1 MAIRQNTNPHHL
13 ELHPEL
19 QDILMRNGMR
29 ATVTGSSN
37 GFQLVVQGH
46 DSPLLYYPI
55 TEKQL
60 RAIVDWGTNT
70 ANKRAYNT
78 LASVVAADFDLPR
91 DFVHA
96 RNANGRVAMG
106 LHGNRIGV
114 GEYGR
119 VADFRMMHRHPFGRG
134 FLGWTPRNQEGW
146 HMRRI
151 GGQLWFPAG
160 APMVAVRPDGRQK
173 PGEMQTGGYGF
184 YYKGVPQ
191 GAIQGTVPQQ
201 DVLSQMQTVIQPIPQ
216 PKRPTEPAIPYKDA
230 ITSDVYFTNE
240 KWQEVLRSHGLVI
253 DPEKK
258 TLTVQSTAEQ
268 ADFVYDLTE
277 EEVNKLTNNSIKE
290 VPVADRIKIING
302 AIQDDFADAV
312 TLDTLNTKTMVDI
325 ALQPEVRQELFQQE
339 QSVVSLADN
348 QQQVQQ
354 NEVSITPEEQAYM
367 DMLHEGHPEIGAV
380 VNGRDL
386 YELDGNKAWFR
397 EGKHGREV
405 SVESISVQPIPP
417 EPKPETEQAQEK
429 GKGKGKEG
437 GEMKYAMTAVIN
449 GEVITHEISAKD
461 YNKFLAVNDLQ
472 RMKMFSKIFS
482 EVDMKDIQSTNNGAK
497 IGAGI
502 LTALTV
508 GAAVLGVASRPRPE
522 FYGGGPMP
530 RPYFKPGV
538 DTPEDVAARNFDAMI
553 NQPRPPEPHRGQ
565 GF

>member
-60 RAIVDWGTNT
+60 RALVDWGTNT

-78 LASVVAADFDLPR
+78 LASIVAADFDLPR

-119 VADFRMMHRHPFGRG
+119 VAMPVPMMHRHPFGRG

-160 APMVAVRPDGRQK
+160 APMVVVRPDGRQK
-173 PGEMQTGGYGF
+173 PGELQTGGYGF
-184 YYKGVPQ
+184 YYKGAPQ
-191 GAIQGTVPQQ
+191 GAIQGTVPRQ
-201 DVLSQMQTVIQPIPQ
+201 DVLAQMQTVIKPIPQ
-216 PKRPTEPAIPYKDA
+216 PERPKVPAVPYNQA
-230 ITSDVYFTNE
+230 ITSDVYFSNE
-240 KWQEVLRSHGLVI
+240 KWQEVLKTHGIVI

-258 TLTVQSTAEQ
+258 TVTIQSSAEQ
-268 ADFVYDLTE
+268 ADFVYDLTD
-277 EEVNKLTNNSIKE
+277 EEVAKLTNNSIKE
-290 VPVADRIKIING
+290 VPVADRIRIING
-302 AIQDDFADAV
+302 VIQDDFADAI
-312 TLDTLNTKTMVDI
+312 TLDTLNSDKALEI
-325 ALQPEVRQELFQQE
+325 ALKPEVHQDLNQQE
-339 QSVVSLADN
+339 QSVVNLAQN
-348 QQQVQQ
+348 QPVVQ
-354 NEVSITPEEQAYM
+354 NEQYTVSPEEQAMM

-380 VNGRDL
+380 INGRDL
-386 YELDGNKAWFR
+386 YALEENKAWFR
-397 EGKHGREV
+397 EGQHGREV
-405 SVESISVQPIPP
+405 SVERISVQPVVP
-417 EPKPETEQAQEK
+417 EQQPKGEHK
-429 GKGKGKEG
+429 GKGKSATET
-437 GEMKYAMTAVIN
+437 KYTMTAVIN
-449 GEVITHEISAKD
+449 GEVITHEISQKD

-482 EVDMKDIQSTNNGAK
+482 EVDMKDIQSTSNGAK
-497 IGAGI
+497 VGAGI

-508 GAAVLGVASRPRPE
+508 GAVVIGAASRPRPE
-522 FYGGGPMP
+522 FYGGGPGP
-530 RPYFKPGV
+530 RSYFKPGV

-553 NQPRPPEPHRGQ
+553 NQPRGPEPHRGP
-565 GF
+565 GY

>member
-46 DSPLLYYPI
+46 NSPLLYYPI

-60 RAIVDWGTNT
+60 RALVDWGTNT

-78 LASVVAADFDLPR
+78 LASIVAADFDLPR

-119 VADFRMMHRHPFGRG
+119 VAMPVPMMHRHPFGRG

-160 APMVAVRPDGRQK
+160 APMVVVRPDGRQK
-173 PGEMQTGGYGF
+173 PGELQTGGYGF
-184 YYKGVPQ
+184 YYKGAPQ
-191 GAIQGTVPQQ
+191 GAIQGTVPRQ
-201 DVLSQMQTVIQPIPQ
+201 DVLAQMQTVIKPIPQ
-216 PKRPTEPAIPYKDA
+216 PERPKVPAVPYNQA
-230 ITSDVYFTNE
+230 ITSDVYFSNE
-240 KWQEVLRSHGLVI
+240 KWQEVLKTHGIVI

-258 TLTVQSTAEQ
+258 TVTIQSSAEQ
-268 ADFVYDLTE
+268 ADFVYDLTD
-277 EEVNKLTNNSIKE
+277 EEVAKLTNNSIKE
-290 VPVADRIKIING
+290 VPVADRIRIING
-302 AIQDDFADAV
+302 VIQDDFADAI
-312 TLDTLNTKTMVDI
+312 TLDTLNSDKALEI
-325 ALQPEVRQELFQQE
+325 ALKPEVRQDLNQQE
-339 QSVVSLADN
+339 QSVVNLAQN
-348 QQQVQQ
+348 QPVVQ
-354 NEVSITPEEQAYM
+354 NEQYIVSPEEQAMM

-380 VNGRDL
+380 INGRDL
-386 YELDGNKAWFR
+386 YALEENKAWFR
-397 EGKHGREV
+397 EGQHGREV
-405 SVESISVQPIPP
+405 SVERISVQPVVP
-417 EPKPETEQAQEK
+417 EQQPEGEHK
-429 GKGKGKEG
+429 GKGKSATET
-437 GEMKYAMTAVIN
+437 KYTMTAVIN
-449 GEVITHEISAKD
+449 GEVITHEISQKD

-482 EVDMKDIQSTNNGAK
+482 EVDMKDIQSTSNGAK
-497 IGAGI
+497 VGAGI

-508 GAAVLGVASRPRPE
+508 GAVVLGAASRPRPE
-522 FYGGGPMP
+522 FYGGGPGP
-530 RPYFKPGV
+530 RSYFKPGV

-553 NQPRPPEPHRGQ
+553 NQPRGPEPHRGP
-565 GF
+565 GY

>member
-55 TEKQL
+55 YEKQL
-60 RAIVDWGTNT
+60 RALVDWGTNT

-78 LASVVAADFDLPR
+78 FASIVAADFDLPR

-114 GEYGR
+114 WEYGR
-119 VADFRMMHRHPFGRG
+119 VAMHAPMMHRHPFGRG

-173 PGEMQTGGYGF
+173 PGELQTGGYGF
-184 YYKGVPQ
+184 YYKGAPQ

-201 DVLSQMQTVIQPIPQ
+201 DVLAQMQTVIQPIPQ
-216 PKRPTEPAIPYKDA
+216 PERPKVPAVPYNQA
-230 ITSDVYFTNE
+230 ITSDVYFSNE
-240 KWQEVLRSHGLVI
+240 KWQEVLKTHGIVI

-258 TLTVQSTAEQ
+258 TVTIQSSAEQ
-268 ADFVYDLTE
+268 ADFVYDLTD
-277 EEVNKLTNNSIKE
+277 EEVAKLTDNSIKE
-290 VPVADRIKIING
+290 VPVADRIRIING
-302 AIQDDFADAV
+302 VIQDDFADAI
-312 TLDTLNTKTMVDI
+312 TLDTLNKDTMLEIV
-325 ALQPEVRQELFQQE
+325 LKPEVRQELNQQE
-339 QSVVSLADN
+339 QSVVNLAQN
-348 QQQVQQ
+348 QPTVR
-354 NEVSITPEEQAYM
+354 NEQYTITAEEQAMM
-367 DMLHEGHPEIGAV
+367 DMLHEGHPEVGAV
-380 VNGRDL
+380 INGRDL
-386 YELDGNKAWFR
+386 YELEGNKAWFR

-405 SVESISVQPIPP
+405 SVERISVQPIVP
-417 EPKPETEQAQEK
+417 ESKPEEEQK
-429 GKGKGKEG
+429 GKDKGSS
-437 GEMKYAMTAVIN
+437 EMKYSMTAVIN
-449 GEVITHEISAKD
+449 GEVITHEISQKD

-508 GAAVLGVASRPRPE
+508 GAVVLGAASRPRPE
-522 FYGGGPMP
+522 FYGGGPGP

-538 DTPEDVAARNFDAMI
+538 DTPEDVAARNFDAII
-553 NQPRPPEPHRGQ
+553 NQPRPQEPHRGQ

>member
-37 GFQLVVQGH
+37 GFQLVEQGH

-55 TEKQL
+55 SEKQL
-60 RAIVDWGTNT
+60 RALVDWGTNT

-78 LASVVAADFDLPR
+78 FASIVAADFDLPR

-114 GEYGR
+114 WEYGR
-119 VADFRMMHRHPFGRG
+119 VAMHAPMMHRYPFGRG

-173 PGEMQTGGYGF
+173 PGELQTGGYGF
-184 YYKGVPQ
+184 YYKGAPQ

-201 DVLSQMQTVIQPIPQ
+201 DVLAQMQTVIQPIPQ
-216 PKRPTEPAIPYKDA
+216 PERPKVPAVPYNQA
-230 ITSDVYFTNE
+230 ITSDVYFSNE
-240 KWQEVLRSHGLVI
+240 KWQEVLKTHGIVI

-258 TLTVQSTAEQ
+258 TVTIQSSAEQ
-268 ADFVYDLTE
+268 ADFVYDLTD
-277 EEVNKLTNNSIKE
+277 EEVAKLTDNSIKE
-290 VPVADRIKIING
+290 VPVADRIRIING
-302 AIQDDFADAV
+302 VIQDDFADAI
-312 TLDTLNTKTMVDI
+312 TLDTLNKDTMLEIV
-325 ALQPEVRQELFQQE
+325 LKPEVRQELNQQE
-339 QSVVSLADN
+339 QSVVNLAQN
-348 QQQVQQ
+348 QPTVR
-354 NEVSITPEEQAYM
+354 NEQYTITAEEQAMM
-367 DMLHEGHPEIGAV
+367 DMLHEGHPEVGAV
-380 VNGRDL
+380 INGRDL
-386 YELDGNKAWFR
+386 YELEGNKAWFR

-405 SVESISVQPIPP
+405 SVERISVQPIVP
-417 EPKPETEQAQEK
+417 ESKPEEEQK
-429 GKGKGKEG
+429 GKDKGSS
-437 GEMKYAMTAVIN
+437 EMKYSMTAVIN
-449 GEVITHEISAKD
+449 GEVITHEISQKD

-508 GAAVLGVASRPRPE
+508 GAVVLGAASRPRPE
-522 FYGGGPMP
+522 FYGGGPSP

-538 DTPEDVAARNFDAMI
+538 DTPEDVAARNFDAII
-553 NQPRPPEPHRGQ
+553 NQPRPQEPHRGQ

>member
-55 TEKQL
+55 SEKQL
-60 RAIVDWGTNT
+60 RTLVDWGTNT

-78 LASVVAADFDLPR
+78 LASIVAADFDLPR

-119 VADFRMMHRHPFGRG
+119 VAMPVPMMHRHPFGRG

-173 PGEMQTGGYGF
+173 PGELQTGGYGF
-184 YYKGVPQ
+184 YYKGAPQ

-201 DVLSQMQTVIQPIPQ
+201 DVLAQMQTVIQPIPHPER
-216 PKRPTEPAIPYKDA
+216 PKVPAVPYNQA
-230 ITSDVYFTNE
+230 ITSDVYFSNE
-240 KWQEVLRSHGLVI
+240 KWQEVLKTHGIVI
-253 DPEKK
+253 DSEKK
-258 TLTVQSTAEQ
+258 TVTIQSSAEQ
-268 ADFVYDLTE
+268 ADFVYDLTN
-277 EEVNKLTNNSIKE
+277 EEVAKLTNNSIKE
-290 VPVADRIKIING
+290 VSVADRIRIING
-302 AIQDDFADAV
+302 VIQDDFADAI
-312 TLDTLNTKTMVDI
+312 TLDTLNKDTMLEI
-325 ALQPEVRQELFQQE
+325 ALKPEVRQELNQQE
-339 QSVVSLADN
+339 QSVVNL
-348 QQQVQQ
+348 VQNRPTVQ
-354 NEVSITPEEQAYM
+354 NEHYTITPEEQAMM
-367 DMLHEGHPEIGAV
+367 DMLHEGHPEVGAV
-380 VNGRDL
+380 INGRDL

-405 SVESISVQPIPP
+405 SVERISVQPVTP
-417 EPKPETEQAQEK
+417 ESRPEGEQK
-429 GKGKGKEG
+429 GKDKGAS
-437 GEMKYAMTAVIN
+437 EMKYSMTAVIN
-449 GEVITHEISAKD
+449 GEVITHEISQKD

-482 EVDMKDIQSTNNGAK
+482 EVDMKDIQSTDNGAK

-508 GAAVLGVASRPRPE
+508 GAVVLGAASRPRPE
-522 FYGGGPMP
+522 FYGGCHGP

-538 DTPEDVAARNFDAMI
+538 DTPEDVAARNFDAII
-553 NQPRPPEPHRGQ
+553 NQPRPQEPHRGQ

>member
-55 TEKQL
+55 SEKQL
-60 RAIVDWGTNT
+60 RALVDWGTNT

-78 LASVVAADFDLPR
+78 LASIVAADFDLPR

-114 GEYGR
+114 GEYGG
-119 VADFRMMHRHPFGRG
+119 VAMPVPMMHQHPFGRG

-173 PGEMQTGGYGF
+173 PGELQTGGYGF
-184 YYKGVPQ
+184 YYKGTPQ
-191 GAIQGTVPQQ
+191 GAIQGTVPRQ
-201 DVLSQMQTVIQPIPQ
+201 DVLAQMQTVIQPIPQ
-216 PKRPTEPAIPYKDA
+216 PERPKVPAVPYNQA
-230 ITSDVYFTNE
+230 ITSDVYFSNE
-240 KWQEVLRSHGLVI
+240 KWQEVLKTHGIVI

-258 TLTVQSTAEQ
+258 TVTIQSSAEQ
-268 ADFVYDLTE
+268 ADFVYDLTD
-277 EEVNKLTNNSIKE
+277 EEVAKLTNNSIKE
-290 VPVADRIKIING
+290 VPVADRIRILNG
-302 AIQDDFADAV
+302 VIQDDFADAI
-312 TLDTLNTKTMVDI
+312 TLDTLNKDKMLEI
-325 ALQPEVRQELFQQE
+325 ALKPEVRQELNQQE
-339 QSVVSLADN
+339 QSVVNLVQN
-348 QQQVQQ
+348 QPVVQ
-354 NEVSITPEEQAYM
+354 NEQYIVSPEEQARM

-380 VNGRDL
+380 INGRDL

-405 SVESISVQPIPP
+405 SVERISVQPVVP
-417 EPKPETEQAQEK
+417 ESRSEEERK
-429 GKGKGKEG
+429 GKDKGTS
-437 GEMKYAMTAVIN
+437 EMKYSMTAVIN
-449 GEVITHEISAKD
+449 GEVITHEISQKD

-472 RMKMFSKIFS
+472 RMKMFSRIFS
-482 EVDMKDIQSTNNGAK
+482 EVDMKDIQSTGNGAK

-502 LTALTV
+502 LTALTMGAV
-508 GAAVLGVASRPRPE
+508 VLGAASRRRPE
-522 FYGGGPMP
+522 FYGGCHGP

-538 DTPEDVAARNFDAMI
+538 DTPEDVAARNFDAII
-553 NQPRPPEPHRGQ
+553 NQPRPQEPHRGQ

>member
-1 MAIRQNTNPHHL
+1 MAIRQNTNPHNL

-29 ATVTGSSN
+29 ATVTGSGN

-60 RAIVDWGTNT
+60 RVLVDWGTNT

-119 VADFRMMHRHPFGRG
+119 VPYLVMCRHPFGRG

-184 YYKGVPQ
+184 YYKGAPQ
-191 GAIQGTVPQQ
+191 GAVQGTVPQQ
-201 DVLSQMQTVIQPIPQ
+201 DVLAQMQTVIQPIPQ
-216 PKRPTEPAIPYKDA
+216 PKRPDEPAIPYSTA

-240 KWQEVLRSHGLVI
+240 KWQEVLRSHGLAI

-268 ADFVYDLTE
+268 ADFVYDLTA
-277 EEVNKLTNNSIKE
+277 EEVSKLTDNSIKE

-302 AIQDDFADAV
+302 VIQDDFADAI
-312 TLDTLNTKTMVDI
+312 TLDTLNKSEMVGI
-325 ALQPEVRQELFQQE
+325 SLKPEVRQELNQQE
-339 QSVVSLADN
+339 QAVVTLDAN
-348 QQQVQQ
+348 QQQVRQQ
-354 NEVSITPEEQAYM
+354 TSGGYDVTPEEQAYM
-367 DMLHEGHPEIGAV
+367 DMLHEGHPDVGAV
-380 VNGRDL
+380 INGRDL

-405 SVESISVQPIPP
+405 SVERISVQPSR
-417 EPKPETEQAQEK
+417 ETE
-429 GKGKGKEG
+429 
-437 GEMKYAMTAVIN
+437 GEYKMTAVIN
-449 GEVITHEISAKD
+449 GEVITHEISRKD
-461 YNKFLAVNDLQ
+461 YDKFLAVNDLQ

-482 EVDMKDIQSTNNGAK
+482 EVDMKDIQSSNNGAK

-508 GAAVLGVASRPRPE
+508 GAVVLGAVSRPRPE
-522 FYGGGPMP
+522 FYGCGPGP

>member
-60 RAIVDWGTNT
+60 RALVDWGTNT

-78 LASVVAADFDLPR
+78 LASIVAADFDLPR

-119 VADFRMMHRHPFGRG
+119 VAMPVPMMHRHPFGRG

-173 PGEMQTGGYGF
+173 PGELQTGGYGF
-184 YYKGVPQ
+184 YYKGAPQ
-191 GAIQGTVPQQ
+191 GAIQGSVPQQ
-201 DVLSQMQTVIQPIPQ
+201 DVLAQMQTVIKPIPQ
-216 PKRPTEPAIPYKDA
+216 PERPKVPAVPYNQA
-230 ITSDVYFTNE
+230 ITSDVYFSNE
-240 KWQEVLRSHGLVI
+240 KWQEVLKTHGIVI

-258 TLTVQSTAEQ
+258 TVTIQSSAEQ
-268 ADFVYDLTE
+268 ADFVYDLTD
-277 EEVNKLTNNSIKE
+277 EEVAKLTNNSIKE
-290 VPVADRIKIING
+290 VPVADRIRIING
-302 AIQDDFADAV
+302 VIQDDFADAI
-312 TLDTLNTKTMVDI
+312 TLDTLNSDKALEI
-325 ALQPEVRQELFQQE
+325 ALKPEVRQDLNQQE
-339 QSVVSLADN
+339 QSVVNLAQN
-348 QQQVQQ
+348 QPVVQ
-354 NEVSITPEEQAYM
+354 NEQYTVSSEEQAMM

-380 VNGRDL
+380 INGRDL
-386 YELDGNKAWFR
+386 YALEENKAWFR
-397 EGKHGREV
+397 EGQHGREV
-405 SVESISVQPIPP
+405 SVERISVQPVVP
-417 EPKPETEQAQEK
+417 EQQPEGEHK
-429 GKGKGKEG
+429 GKGKSATET
-437 GEMKYAMTAVIN
+437 KYTMTAVIN
-449 GEVITHEISAKD
+449 GEVITHEISQKD

-482 EVDMKDIQSTNNGAK
+482 EVDMKDIQSTSNGAK
-497 IGAGI
+497 VGAGI

-508 GAAVLGVASRPRPE
+508 GAVVLGAASRPRPE
-522 FYGGGPMP
+522 LYGGGPGP
-530 RPYFKPGV
+530 RSYFKPGV

-553 NQPRPPEPHRGQ
+553 NQPRGPEPHRGP
-565 GF
+565 GY

>member
-55 TEKQL
+55 SEKQL
-60 RAIVDWGTNT
+60 RALVDWGTNT

-78 LASVVAADFDLPR
+78 LASIVAADFDLPR

-119 VADFRMMHRHPFGRG
+119 VAMPVPMMHWHPFGRG

-173 PGEMQTGGYGF
+173 PGELQTGGYGF
-184 YYKGVPQ
+184 YYKGAPQ

-201 DVLSQMQTVIQPIPQ
+201 DVLAQMKTVIQPIPQ
-216 PKRPTEPAIPYKDA
+216 PERPKVPAVPYNQA
-230 ITSDVYFTNE
+230 ITSDVYFSNE
-240 KWQEVLRSHGLVI
+240 KWQEVLKTHGIVI

-258 TLTVQSTAEQ
+258 TVTIQSSAEQ
-268 ADFVYDLTE
+268 ADFVYDLTD
-277 EEVNKLTNNSIKE
+277 EEVAKLTNNSIKE
-290 VPVADRIKIING
+290 VPVADRIRIING
-302 AIQDDFADAV
+302 VIQDDFADAI
-312 TLDTLNTKTMVDI
+312 TLDTLNSDKALEI
-325 ALQPEVRQELFQQE
+325 ALKPEVRQDLNQQE
-339 QSVVSLADN
+339 QSVVNLAQN
-348 QQQVQQ
+348 QPVVQ
-354 NEVSITPEEQAYM
+354 NEQYTVSPEEQAMM

-380 VNGRDL
+380 INGRDL
-386 YELDGNKAWFR
+386 YALEENKAWFR
-397 EGKHGREV
+397 EGQHGREV
-405 SVESISVQPIPP
+405 SVERISVQPVVP
-417 EPKPETEQAQEK
+417 EQQPEGEHK
-429 GKGKGKEG
+429 GKGKSATET
-437 GEMKYAMTAVIN
+437 KYTMTAVIN
-449 GEVITHEISAKD
+449 GEVITHEISQKD

-482 EVDMKDIQSTNNGAK
+482 EVDMKDIQSTSNGAK
-497 IGAGI
+497 VGAGI

-508 GAAVLGVASRPRPE
+508 GAVVLGAASRPRPE
-522 FYGGGPMP
+522 FYGGGPGP

-553 NQPRPPEPHRGQ
+553 NQPRGPEPHRGP
-565 GF
+565 GY

>member
-55 TEKQL
+55 SEKQL
-60 RAIVDWGTNT
+60 RALVDWGTNT

-78 LASVVAADFDLPR
+78 LASIVAADFDLPR

-114 GEYGR
+114 GEYGQ
-119 VADFRMMHRHPFGRG
+119 VAMPVPMMHRHPFGRG

-173 PGEMQTGGYGF
+173 PGELQTGGYGF
-184 YYKGVPQ
+184 YYKGAPQ

-201 DVLSQMQTVIQPIPQ
+201 DVLAQMKTVIQPIPQ
-216 PKRPTEPAIPYKDA
+216 PERPKVPAVPYNQA
-230 ITSDVYFTNE
+230 ITSDVYFSNE
-240 KWQEVLRSHGLVI
+240 KWQEVLKTHGIVI

-258 TLTVQSTAEQ
+258 TVTIQSSAEQ
-268 ADFVYDLTE
+268 ADFVYDLTD
-277 EEVNKLTNNSIKE
+277 EEVAKLTNNSIKE
-290 VPVADRIKIING
+290 VPVADRIRIING
-302 AIQDDFADAV
+302 VIQDDFADAI
-312 TLDTLNTKTMVDI
+312 TLDTLNSDKALEI
-325 ALQPEVRQELFQQE
+325 ALKPEVRQDLNQQE
-339 QSVVSLADN
+339 QSVVNLAQN
-348 QQQVQQ
+348 QPVVQ
-354 NEVSITPEEQAYM
+354 NEQYTVSPEEQAMM

-380 VNGRDL
+380 INGRDL
-386 YELDGNKAWFR
+386 YALEENKAWFR
-397 EGKHGREV
+397 EGQHGREV
-405 SVESISVQPIPP
+405 SVERISVQPVVP
-417 EPKPETEQAQEK
+417 EQQPEGEHK
-429 GKGKGKEG
+429 GKGKSATET
-437 GEMKYAMTAVIN
+437 KYTMTAVIN
-449 GEVITHEISAKD
+449 GEVITHEISQKD

-482 EVDMKDIQSTNNGAK
+482 EVDMKDIQSTSNGAK
-497 IGAGI
+497 VGAGI

-508 GAAVLGVASRPRPE
+508 GAVVLGAASRPRPE
-522 FYGGGPMP
+522 FYGGGPGP

-553 NQPRPPEPHRGQ
+553 NQPRGPEPHRGP
-565 GF
+565 GY

>member
-55 TEKQL
+55 SEKQL
-60 RAIVDWGTNT
+60 RALVDWGTNT

-78 LASVVAADFDLPR
+78 LASIVAADFDLPR

-119 VADFRMMHRHPFGRG
+119 VAMPVPMMHWHPFGRG

-173 PGEMQTGGYGF
+173 PGELQTGGYGF
-184 YYKGVPQ
+184 YYKGAPQ
-191 GAIQGTVPQQ
+191 GAIQGTVPQP
-201 DVLSQMQTVIQPIPQ
+201 DVLAQMQTVIQPIPQ
-216 PKRPTEPAIPYKDA
+216 PERPKIPAVPYNQA
-230 ITSDVYFTNE
+230 ITSDVYFSNE
-240 KWQEVLRSHGLVI
+240 KWQEVLKTHGIVI

-258 TLTVQSTAEQ
+258 TVTIQSSAEQ
-268 ADFVYDLTE
+268 ADFVYDLTD
-277 EEVNKLTNNSIKE
+277 EEVAKLTNNSIKE
-290 VPVADRIKIING
+290 VPVAGRIRIING
-302 AIQDDFADAV
+302 VIQDDFADAI
-312 TLDTLNTKTMVDI
+312 TLDTLNSDKALEI
-325 ALQPEVRQELFQQE
+325 ALKPEVRQDLNQQE
-339 QSVVSLADN
+339 QSVVNLAQN
-348 QQQVQQ
+348 QPVVQ
-354 NEVSITPEEQAYM
+354 NEQYTVSPEEQAMM

-380 VNGRDL
+380 INGRDL
-386 YELDGNKAWFR
+386 YALEENKAWFR
-397 EGKHGREV
+397 EGQHGREV
-405 SVESISVQPIPP
+405 SVERISVQPVVP
-417 EPKPETEQAQEK
+417 EQQPEGEHK
-429 GKGKGKEG
+429 GKGKSATET
-437 GEMKYAMTAVIN
+437 KYTMTAVIN
-449 GEVITHEISAKD
+449 GEVITHEISQKD

-482 EVDMKDIQSTNNGAK
+482 EVDMKDIQSTSNGAK
-497 IGAGI
+497 VGAGI

-508 GAAVLGVASRPRPE
+508 GAVVLGAASRPRPE
-522 FYGGGPMP
+522 FYGGGPGP

-553 NQPRPPEPHRGQ
+553 NQPRGPEPHRGP
-565 GF
+565 GY

>member
-60 RAIVDWGTNT
+60 RALVDWGTNT

-78 LASVVAADFDLPR
+78 LASIVAADFDLPR

-119 VADFRMMHRHPFGRG
+119 VAMPVPMMHRHPFGRG

-173 PGEMQTGGYGF
+173 PGELQTGGYGF
-184 YYKGVPQ
+184 YYKGTPQ

-201 DVLSQMQTVIQPIPQ
+201 DVLAQMQTVIKPIPQ
-216 PKRPTEPAIPYKDA
+216 PERPKVPAVPYNQA
-230 ITSDVYFTNE
+230 ITSDVYFSNE
-240 KWQEVLRSHGLVI
+240 KWQEVLKTHGIII

-258 TLTVQSTAEQ
+258 TVTIQSGAEQ
-268 ADFVYDLTE
+268 ADFVYDLTDD
-277 EEVNKLTNNSIKE
+277 EVAKLTNNSIKE
-290 VPVADRIKIING
+290 VPVADRIRIING
-302 AIQDDFADAV
+302 VIQDDFADAI
-312 TLDTLNTKTMVDI
+312 TLDTLNSDKALEI
-325 ALQPEVRQELFQQE
+325 ALKPEVRQELNQQE
-339 QSVVSLADN
+339 QAVVNLAQN
-348 QQQVQQ
+348 QPHIQ
-354 NEVSITPEEQAYM
+354 NEQYTVSTEEQAMM
-367 DMLHEGHPEIGAV
+367 DMLHEGHPDIGAV
-380 VNGRDL
+380 INGRDL
-386 YELDGNKAWFR
+386 YALDENKAWFR
-397 EGKHGREV
+397 EGQHGREV
-405 SVESISVQPIPP
+405 SVERISVQPVVP
-417 EPKPETEQAQEK
+417 EQQPEGEQK
-429 GKGKGKEG
+429 GKGKGATET
-437 GEMKYAMTAVIN
+437 KYSMTAVIN
-449 GEVITHEISAKD
+449 GEVITHEISQKD

-472 RMKMFSKIFS
+472 RMKIFSKIFS
-482 EVDMKDIQSTNNGAK
+482 EVDMKDIQSTSNGAK

-508 GAAVLGVASRPRPE
+508 GAVVLGAASRPRPE
-522 FYGGGPMP
+522 FYGGGPGP

-553 NQPRPPEPHRGQ
+553 NQPRGPEPHRGP
-565 GF
+565 GY

>member
-55 TEKQL
+55 SEKQL
-60 RAIVDWGTNT
+60 RALVDWGTNT
-70 ANKRAYNT
+70 TNKRAYNT
-78 LASVVAADFDLPR
+78 LASIVAADFDLPR

-119 VADFRMMHRHPFGRG
+119 VAMPVPMMHRHPFGRG

-173 PGEMQTGGYGF
+173 PGELQTGGYGF
-184 YYKGVPQ
+184 YYKGAPQ

-201 DVLSQMQTVIQPIPQ
+201 DVLAQMKTVIQPIPQ
-216 PKRPTEPAIPYKDA
+216 PERPKVPAVPYNQA
-230 ITSDVYFTNE
+230 ITSDVYFSNE
-240 KWQEVLRSHGLVI
+240 KWQEVLKTHGIVI

-258 TLTVQSTAEQ
+258 TVTIQSSAEQ
-268 ADFVYDLTE
+268 ADFVYDLTD
-277 EEVNKLTNNSIKE
+277 EEVAKLTNNSIKE
-290 VPVADRIKIING
+290 VPVADRIRIING
-302 AIQDDFADAV
+302 VIQDDFADAI
-312 TLDTLNTKTMVDI
+312 TLDTLNSDKALEI
-325 ALQPEVRQELFQQE
+325 ALKPEVRQDLNQQE
-339 QSVVSLADN
+339 QSVVNLAQN
-348 QQQVQQ
+348 QPVVQ
-354 NEVSITPEEQAYM
+354 NEQYTVSPEEQAMM

-380 VNGRDL
+380 INGRDL
-386 YELDGNKAWFR
+386 YALEENKAWFR
-397 EGKHGREV
+397 EGQHGREV
-405 SVESISVQPIPP
+405 SVERISVQPVVP
-417 EPKPETEQAQEK
+417 EQQPEGEHK
-429 GKGKGKEG
+429 GKGKSATET
-437 GEMKYAMTAVIN
+437 KYTMTAVIN
-449 GEVITHEISAKD
+449 GEVIAHEISQKD

-482 EVDMKDIQSTNNGAK
+482 EVDMKDIQSTSNGAK
-497 IGAGI
+497 VGAGI

-508 GAAVLGVASRPRPE
+508 GAVVLGAASRPRPE
-522 FYGGGPMP
+522 FYGGGPGP

-553 NQPRPPEPHRGQ
+553 NQPRGPEPHRGP
-565 GF
+565 GY

>member
-1 MAIRQNTNPHHL
+1 
-13 ELHPEL
+13 
-19 QDILMRNGMR
+19 MRNGMR

-60 RAIVDWGTNT
+60 RALVDWGTNT

-78 LASVVAADFDLPR
+78 LASIVAADFDLPR

-119 VADFRMMHRHPFGRG
+119 VAMSVPMMHRHPFGRG

-173 PGEMQTGGYGF
+173 PGELQTGGYGF
-184 YYKGVPQ
+184 YYKGALQ

-201 DVLSQMQTVIQPIPQ
+201 DVLEQMQTVIKPIPQ
-216 PKRPTEPAIPYKDA
+216 PERPKVPAVPYNQA
-230 ITSDVYFTNE
+230 ITSDVYFSNE
-240 KWQEVLRSHGLVI
+240 KWQEVLKTHGIII

-258 TLTVQSTAEQ
+258 TVTIQSSAEQ
-268 ADFVYDLTE
+268 ADFVYDLTDD
-277 EEVNKLTNNSIKE
+277 EVAKLTNNSIKE
-290 VPVADRIKIING
+290 VPVADRIRIING
-302 AIQDDFADAV
+302 VIQDDFADAI
-312 TLDTLNTKTMVDI
+312 TLDTLNSDKALEI
-325 ALQPEVRQELFQQE
+325 ALKPEVRQELNQQE
-339 QSVVSLADN
+339 QSVVNLAQN
-348 QQQVQQ
+348 QPQVQ
-354 NEVSITPEEQAYM
+354 NEQYTVSPEEQAMM
-367 DMLHEGHPEIGAV
+367 DMLHEGHPDIGAV
-380 VNGRDL
+380 INGRDL
-386 YELDGNKAWFR
+386 YALEENKAWFR
-397 EGKHGREV
+397 EGQHGREV
-405 SVESISVQPIPP
+405 SVERISVQPVVP
-417 EPKPETEQAQEK
+417 EQQPEGEQ
-429 GKGKGKEG
+429 KGKEKG
-437 GEMKYAMTAVIN
+437 ATETKYSMTAVIN
-449 GEVITHEISAKD
+449 GEVITHEISQKD

-482 EVDMKDIQSTNNGAK
+482 EVDMKDIRSTSNGAK

-508 GAAVLGVASRPRPE
+508 GAVVLGAASRPRPE
-522 FYGGGPMP
+522 FYGGGPGP
-530 RPYFKPGV
+530 RSYFKPGV

-553 NQPRPPEPHRGQ
+553 NQPRGPEPHRGP
-565 GF
+565 GY

>member
-1 MAIRQNTNPHHL
+1 
-13 ELHPEL
+13 
-19 QDILMRNGMR
+19 MRNGMR

-60 RAIVDWGTNT
+60 RALVDWGTNT

-119 VADFRMMHRHPFGRG
+119 VADPIMHRHPFGRG

-173 PGEMQTGGYGF
+173 PGELQTGGYGF
-184 YYKGVPQ
+184 YYKGSPQ

-216 PKRPTEPAIPYKDA
+216 PKRPTEPAIPYKEA
-230 ITSDVYFTNE
+230 ITSDVYFSNE
-240 KWQEVLRSHGLVI
+240 KWQTVLASHGLVI
-253 DPEKK
+253 DADKK
-258 TLTVQSTAEQ
+258 TLTVQSAAEQ
-268 ADFVYDLTE
+268 ADFVYDLSDDE
-277 EEVNKLTNNSIKE
+277 LAKLTNNSLKDVSLAE
-290 VPVADRIKIING
+290 RIKTING
-302 AIQDDFADAV
+302 VIQDDFADAV
-312 TLDTLNTKTMVDI
+312 TLDTLNKDTMVEI
-325 ALQPEVRQELFQQE
+325 ALKLEVRKELNQQE
-339 QSVVSLADN
+339 QSVVELANN
-348 QQQVQQ
+348 QPQQVVNNSNVMISAEDQ
-354 NEVSITPEEQAYM
+354 IRM
-367 DMLHEGHPEIGAV
+367 DMLHEGHPEVGAV
-380 VNGRDL
+380 INGRDL

-405 SVESISVQPIPP
+405 SVETISVQPVPQ
-417 EPKPETEQAQEK
+417 TE
-429 GKGKGKEG
+429 GKYK
-437 GEMKYAMTAVIN
+437 MTAIIN
-449 GEVITHEISAKD
+449 GETISHEISQKD

-508 GAAVLGVASRPRPE
+508 GAVVLGAASRPRPE
-522 FYGGGPMP
+522 FYGGGPMPGP

>member
-60 RAIVDWGTNT
+60 RALVDWGTNT

-78 LASVVAADFDLPR
+78 LASIVAADFDLPR

-119 VADFRMMHRHPFGRG
+119 VAMPVPMMHRHPFGRG

-160 APMVAVRPDGRQK
+160 ASMVVVRPDGRQK
-173 PGEMQTGGYGF
+173 PGELQTGGYGF
-184 YYKGVPQ
+184 YYKGAPQ
-191 GAIQGTVPQQ
+191 GAIQGTVPRQ
-201 DVLSQMQTVIQPIPQ
+201 DVLAQMQTVIKPIPQ
-216 PKRPTEPAIPYKDA
+216 PERPKVPAVPYNQA
-230 ITSDVYFTNE
+230 ITSDVYFSNE
-240 KWQEVLRSHGLVI
+240 KWQEVLKTHGIVI

-258 TLTVQSTAEQ
+258 TVTIQSSAEQ
-268 ADFVYDLTE
+268 ADFVYDLTD
-277 EEVNKLTNNSIKE
+277 EEVAKLTNNSIKE
-290 VPVADRIKIING
+290 VPVADRIRIING
-302 AIQDDFADAV
+302 VIQDDFADAI
-312 TLDTLNTKTMVDI
+312 TLDTLNSDKALEI
-325 ALQPEVRQELFQQE
+325 ALKPEVRQDLNQQE
-339 QSVVSLADN
+339 QSVVNLAQN
-348 QQQVQQ
+348 QPVVQ
-354 NEVSITPEEQAYM
+354 NEQYTVSPEEQAMM

-380 VNGRDL
+380 INGRDL
-386 YELDGNKAWFR
+386 YALEENKAWFR
-397 EGKHGREV
+397 EGQHGREV
-405 SVESISVQPIPP
+405 SVERISVQPVVP
-417 EPKPETEQAQEK
+417 EQQPEGEHK
-429 GKGKGKEG
+429 GKGKSATET
-437 GEMKYAMTAVIN
+437 KYTMTAVIN
-449 GEVITHEISAKD
+449 GEVITHEISQKD

-482 EVDMKDIQSTNNGAK
+482 EVDMKDIQSTSNGAK
-497 IGAGI
+497 VGAGI

-508 GAAVLGVASRPRPE
+508 GAVVLGAASRPRPE
-522 FYGGGPMP
+522 FYGGGPGP
-530 RPYFKPGV
+530 RSYFKPGV

-553 NQPRPPEPHRGQ
+553 NQPRGPEPHRGP
-565 GF
+565 GY

>member
-55 TEKQL
+55 SEKQL
-60 RAIVDWGTNT
+60 RALVDWGTNT

-78 LASVVAADFDLPR
+78 LASIVAADFDLPR

-119 VADFRMMHRHPFGRG
+119 VAMPVPMMHRHPFGRG

-173 PGEMQTGGYGF
+173 PGELQTGGYGF
-184 YYKGVPQ
+184 YYKGAPQ

-201 DVLSQMQTVIQPIPQ
+201 DVLAQMKTVIQPIPQ
-216 PKRPTEPAIPYKDA
+216 PERPKVPAVPYNQA
-230 ITSDVYFTNE
+230 ITSDVYFSNE
-240 KWQEVLRSHGLVI
+240 KWQEVLKTHGIII

-258 TLTVQSTAEQ
+258 TVTIQSSAEQ
-268 ADFVYDLTE
+268 ADFVYDLSDD
-277 EEVNKLTNNSIKE
+277 EVAKLTNNSIKE
-290 VPVADRIKIING
+290 VPVADRIRIING
-302 AIQDDFADAV
+302 VIQDDFADAI
-312 TLDTLNTKTMVDI
+312 TLDTLNSDKALEI
-325 ALQPEVRQELFQQE
+325 ALKPEVRQDLNQQE
-339 QSVVSLADN
+339 QSVVNLAQN
-348 QQQVQQ
+348 QPMVQ
-354 NEVSITPEEQAYM
+354 NEQYTVLPEEQAMM
-367 DMLHEGHPEIGAV
+367 DMLHEGHPDVGAV
-380 VNGRDL
+380 INGRDL
-386 YELDGNKAWFR
+386 YALEENKAWFR
-397 EGKHGREV
+397 EGQHGREV
-405 SVESISVQPIPP
+405 SVERISVQPVVP
-417 EPKPETEQAQEK
+417 EQQPEGEHKGNGKSATET
-429 GKGKGKEG
+429 
-437 GEMKYAMTAVIN
+437 KYTMTAVIN
-449 GEVITHEISAKD
+449 GEVITHEISQKD

-482 EVDMKDIQSTNNGAK
+482 EVDMKDIQSTSNGAK
-497 IGAGI
+497 VGAGI

-508 GAAVLGVASRPRPE
+508 GAVVLGAASRPRPE
-522 FYGGGPMP
+522 FYGGGPGP

-553 NQPRPPEPHRGQ
+553 NQPRGPEPHRGP
-565 GF
+565 GY

>member
-1 MAIRQNTNPHHL
+1 MAIRQDTNPHHL

-60 RAIVDWGTNT
+60 RALVDWGTNT

-78 LASVVAADFDLPR
+78 LASIVAADFDLPR

-119 VADFRMMHRHPFGRG
+119 MPYPVMCRHPFGRG

-184 YYKGVPQ
+184 YYKGTPQ
-191 GAIQGTVPQQ
+191 GAVQGTVPQQ
-201 DVLSQMQTVIQPIPQ
+201 DVLAQMQTVIQPIPQ
-216 PKRPTEPAIPYKDA
+216 PKRPTEPAIPYNTA

-240 KWQEVLRSHGLVI
+240 KWQEVLKSHGLVI
-253 DPEKK
+253 DPEKR
-258 TLTVQSTAEQ
+258 TLTVQSTTEQ
-268 ADFVYDLTE
+268 ADFVYDLTSD
-277 EEVNKLTNNSIKE
+277 EVAKLTNNSIKE
-290 VPVADRIKIING
+290 VAVADRIKIING
-302 AIQDDFADAV
+302 VIQDDFADAV
-312 TLDTLNTKTMVDI
+312 TLNTLNTDKMIEI
-325 ALQPEVRQELFQQE
+325 ALKPEVRQELYKQE
-339 QSVVSLADN
+339 QSVITLDAN
-348 QQQVQQ
+348 QQTAAQQ
-354 NEVSITPEEQAYM
+354 SVASEYSVTPEEQARM
-367 DMLHEGHPEIGAV
+367 DLLHEGHPEIGAV
-380 VNGRDL
+380 IDGRDL
-386 YELDGNKAWFR
+386 YELEGNKAWFR

-405 SVESISVQPIPP
+405 SVEQISVQPV
-417 EPKPETEQAQEK
+417 PETE
-429 GKGKGKEG
+429 GKYK
-437 GEMKYAMTAVIN
+437 MTAVIN
-449 GEVITHEISAKD
+449 GEVISHEISQKD

-482 EVDMKDIQSTNNGAK
+482 EVDMKDIQSTGNGAK

-508 GAAVLGVASRPRPE
+508 GAAVLGAVSRPRPE
-522 FYGGGPMP
+522 FYGGGPMPGP

>member
-1 MAIRQNTNPHHL
+1 MAIRENTNPHHL

-19 QDILMRNGMR
+19 QGILMKNGLR
-29 ATVTGSSN
+29 ATVTGGSN

-60 RAIVDWGTNT
+60 RALVDWGTNT

-78 LASVVAADFDLPR
+78 LASVIAADFDLPR

-119 VADFRMMHRHPFGRG
+119 VGTPMMHRHPFGPG
-134 FLGWTPRNQEGW
+134 FLGWTPRMQEGW

-160 APMVAVRPDGRQK
+160 APMVAVRPDGSQK

-184 YYKGVPQ
+184 YYKGSPANM

-201 DVLSQMQTVIQPIPQ
+201 DVLQQMQPVIQPVAQAP
-216 PKRPTEPAIPYKDA
+216 RPDTPAIPFKTA

-240 KWQEVLRSHGLVI
+240 KWQEVLKSHGIVI

-258 TLTVQSTAEQ
+258 TLTIQSSAEQ
-268 ADFVYDLTE
+268 ADFVYDLSDE
-277 EEVNKLTNNSIKE
+277 ELAKITNNSLKD
-290 VPVADRIKIING
+290 VSLADRIKTING
-302 AIQDDFADAV
+302 VIQDDFKDAI
-312 TLDTLNTKTMVDI
+312 TLDTLNTDKLVT
-325 ALQPEVRQELFQQE
+325 LELHPEVRQELMAQE
-339 QSVVSLADN
+339 QAVVELAQSPQAQELSVQA
-348 QQQVQQ
+348 
-354 NEVSITPEEQAYM
+354 EQPYQAQGIDLM
-367 DMLHEGHPEIGAV
+367 HEGHKDIGATID
-380 VNGRDL
+380 GREL
-386 YELDGNKAWFR
+386 YGLHGNKAWYR

-405 SVESISVQPIPP
+405 EVGEISVRPTA
-417 EPKPETEQAQEK
+417 E
-429 GKGKGKEG
+429 GK
-437 GEMKYAMTAVIN
+437 YTMTAVIN
-449 GEVITHEISAKD
+449 GESITHEITQKD
-461 YNKFLAVNDLQ
+461 YDKFLAVNDFQ
-472 RMKMFSKIFS
+472 RMKLFSKIFS
-482 EVDMKDIQSTNNGAK
+482 EVDMKNIDNPNVGAK

-502 LTALTV
+502 LAALTV
-508 GAAVLGVASRPRPE
+508 GGVAYAANHSRPE

-530 RPYFKPGV
+530 PPSPYFKPGV
-538 DTPEDVAARNFDAMI
+538 DTPEEVAARNFDAMI
-553 NQPRPPEPHRGQ
+553 NQPRPPEPHRGL
-565 GF
+565 

>member
-55 TEKQL
+55 SEKQL
-60 RAIVDWGTNT
+60 RALVDWGTNT

-78 LASVVAADFDLPR
+78 FASIVAADFDLPR

-114 GEYGR
+114 WEYGR
-119 VADFRMMHRHPFGRG
+119 VAMHAPMMHRHPFGRG

-173 PGEMQTGGYGF
+173 PGELQTGGYGF
-184 YYKGVPQ
+184 YYKGAPQ

-201 DVLSQMQTVIQPIPQ
+201 DVLAQMQTVIQPIPQ
-216 PKRPTEPAIPYKDA
+216 PERPKVPAVPYNQA
-230 ITSDVYFTNE
+230 ITSDVYFSNE
-240 KWQEVLRSHGLVI
+240 KWQEVLKTHGIVI

-258 TLTVQSTAEQ
+258 TVTIQSSAEQ
-268 ADFVYDLTE
+268 ADFVYDLTD
-277 EEVNKLTNNSIKE
+277 EEVAKLTDNSIKE
-290 VPVADRIKIING
+290 VPVADRIRIING
-302 AIQDDFADAV
+302 VIQDDFADAI
-312 TLDTLNTKTMVDI
+312 TLDTLNKDTMLEIV
-325 ALQPEVRQELFQQE
+325 LKPEVRQELNQQE
-339 QSVVSLADN
+339 QSVVNLAQN
-348 QQQVQQ
+348 QPTVR
-354 NEVSITPEEQAYM
+354 NEQYTITAEEQAMM
-367 DMLHEGHPEIGAV
+367 DMLYEGHPEVGAV
-380 VNGRDL
+380 INGRDL
-386 YELDGNKAWFR
+386 YELEGNKAWFR

-405 SVESISVQPIPP
+405 SVERISVQPIVP
-417 EPKPETEQAQEK
+417 ESKPEEEQK
-429 GKGKGKEG
+429 GKDKGSS
-437 GEMKYAMTAVIN
+437 EMKYSMTAVIN
-449 GEVITHEISAKD
+449 GEVITHEISQKD

-482 EVDMKDIQSTNNGAK
+482 EVDMKDIQSTSNGAK

-508 GAAVLGVASRPRPE
+508 GAVVLGAASRPRPE
-522 FYGGGPMP
+522 FYGGGPGP

-553 NQPRPPEPHRGQ
+553 NQPRPQEPHRGQ

>member
-55 TEKQL
+55 SEKQL
-60 RAIVDWGTNT
+60 RALVDWGTNT

-78 LASVVAADFDLPR
+78 LASIVAADFDLPR

-119 VADFRMMHRHPFGRG
+119 VAMPVPMMHRHPFGRG

-173 PGEMQTGGYGF
+173 PGELQTGGYGF
-184 YYKGVPQ
+184 YYKGAPQ

-201 DVLSQMQTVIQPIPQ
+201 DVLAQMKTVIQPIPQ
-216 PKRPTEPAIPYKDA
+216 PERPKVPAVPYNQA
-230 ITSDVYFTNE
+230 ITSDVYFSNE
-240 KWQEVLRSHGLVI
+240 KWQEVLKTHGIVI

-258 TLTVQSTAEQ
+258 TVTIQSSAEQ
-268 ADFVYDLTE
+268 ADFVYDLTD
-277 EEVNKLTNNSIKE
+277 EEVAKLTNNSIKE
-290 VPVADRIKIING
+290 VPVADRIRIING
-302 AIQDDFADAV
+302 VIQDDFADAI
-312 TLDTLNTKTMVDI
+312 TLDTLNSDKALEI
-325 ALQPEVRQELFQQE
+325 ALKPEVRQDLNQQE
-339 QSVVSLADN
+339 QSVVNLAQN
-348 QQQVQQ
+348 QPVVQ
-354 NEVSITPEEQAYM
+354 NEQYTVSPEEQAMM

-380 VNGRDL
+380 INGRDL
-386 YELDGNKAWFR
+386 YALEENKAWFR
-397 EGKHGREV
+397 EGQHGREV
-405 SVESISVQPIPP
+405 SVERISVQPVVP
-417 EPKPETEQAQEK
+417 EQQPEGEHK
-429 GKGKGKEG
+429 GKGKSATET
-437 GEMKYAMTAVIN
+437 KYTMTAVIN
-449 GEVITHEISAKD
+449 GEVITHEISQKD

-482 EVDMKDIQSTNNGAK
+482 EVDMKDIQSTSNGAK
-497 IGAGI
+497 VGAGI

-508 GAAVLGVASRPRPE
+508 GAVVLGAASRPRPE
-522 FYGGGPMP
+522 FYGGGPGP

-553 NQPRPPEPHRGQ
+553 NQPRGPEPHRGP
-565 GF
+565 GY